1 MKILVESYLTKN
13 FIFLWQMNFWRQRRS
28 RDTLCMQKEVK
39 LQIHTVF
46 EFNSTV
52 YK

>member
-1 MKILVESYLTKN
+1 MKMLVEFYKKN
-13 FIFLWQMNFWRQRRS
+13 FILSWKMNFRRQRRS

-39 LQIHTVF
+39 YQIHTIF